1 MAHAARK
8 YQKVGGA
15 QDFKDP
21 VKFSNAEVH
30 MTSNL
35 PTSAPGVNYQV
46 YSLLPSEVTASGA
59 DGTFRPLVIEV

>member
-1 MAHAARK
+1 
-8 YQKVGGA
+8 
-15 QDFKDP
+15 
-21 VKFSNAEVH
+21 
-30 MTSNL
+30 

>member
-21 VKFSNAEVH
+21 VKFSNAEVLFSGLG
-30 MTSNL
+30 TSN
-35 PTSAPGVNYQV
+35 
-46 YSLLPSEVTASGA
+46 PSQTN
-59 DGTFRPLVIEV
+59 